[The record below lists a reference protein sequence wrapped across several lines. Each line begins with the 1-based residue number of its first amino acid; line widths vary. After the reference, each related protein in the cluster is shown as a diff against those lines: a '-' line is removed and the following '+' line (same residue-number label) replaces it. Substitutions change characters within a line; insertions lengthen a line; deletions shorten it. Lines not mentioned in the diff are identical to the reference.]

1 MTKYRTGTTTEQ
13 GWGGGVCLFRFMFT
27 ERFQSVLAG
36 NAQVHGSRSYVGVVE
51 PPPSCPPGSGE
62 HRLEAKAGIT
72 FKKPTPTGLLLPAR
86 LHPPSAPHFQKQ
98 WNMSQWRTFQTL
110 TWTLGLWPGK
120 ALKQPF
126 KLICGKW
133 QEWHQ
138 RQDLSHG
145 NEPWVRLAK
154 GKGSQENGCCMW
166 FLLEFYVYC
175 FQSPVLLTAEYQN
188 NAISK
193 LSLPCNY
200 LLLWLLTLSLFQ
212 LTATHS
218 PFPPWS
224 NWSCAQL
231 PSLQQIFAP
240 LSCAPDAI
248 LNIRYGLVQISMIPN
263 LTKFS
268 L

>member
-1 MTKYRTGTTTEQ
+1 MSPRKQRTQ
-13 GWGGGVCLFRFMFT
+13 
-27 ERFQSVLAG
+27 AG
-36 NAQVHGSRSYVGVVE
+36 SKSR
-51 PPPSCPPGSGE
+51 
-62 HRLEAKAGIT
+62 HN
-72 FKKPTPTGLLLPAR
+72 
-86 LHPPSAPHFQKQ
+86 FQKAHSY
-98 WNMSQWRTFQTL
+98 WPASASQAPPTKRSTL
-110 TWTLGLWPGK
+110 SKAVKHEPVKNIPDSNLNTRPVTGKGFETAIQVNLWQMTRMAPETGP
-120 ALKQPF
+120 QP
-126 KLICGKW
+126 W
-133 QEWHQ
+133 E
-138 RQDLSHG
+138 R
-145 NEPWVRLAK
+145 ERAWVRLAK